1 MCYTLRCNAKAQL
14 HRDVCRDSRFSQA
27 PRQRH
32 SSYSYGMA
40 LVALYRGCAVGCA
53 DGPVALLRPA
63 ANDRMALE
71 AWPGTCEDAYKD
83 LRTGMP
89 EGQDVQDVGRRE
101 SWIHSRTGAGVGR
114 PEVTP
119 VVGRSHPD
127 SHPDS
132 RPGSRAHRQAPA
144 AIVSPMRR
152 TSIRRGSARAECIR
166 RRNPMRRRTATHARF
181 GSWSQSSSGHIPVP
195 ASRR

>member
-1 MCYTLRCNAKAQL
+1 MQRKGATSPRCVPRFTLLTGPPPAPFVIQL
-14 HRDVCRDSRFSQA
+14 RDGAGR
-27 PRQRH
+27 
-32 SSYSYGMA
+32 A
-40 LVALYRGCAVGCA
+40 LLGLRVGCA
-53 DGPVALLRPA
+53 DGPEALLRPA
-63 ANDRMALE
+63 ANDRMALK

-83 LRTGMP
+83 LRTGTP
-89 EGQDVQDVGRRE
+89 EGQDVQDVGRRK

-144 AIVSPMRR
+144 AMISPMRR

-181 GSWSQSSSGHIPVP
+181 GSWSQLSSGHIPVP